1 MCLFLY
7 SSYLAVFRLRQKKY
21 MSFEVNVNLS
31 FQNVPVPVTRLQLTA
46 GQTRI
51 FVLTSAHASAK
62 MCSPSKSVLT
72 QVQSANST
80 GDLRYSLRLRLRYR
94 MECCRLRYSLRF
106 RQVQTHVQ
114 TGVFRLRYRLECSDS
129 YTDWSVQTQVQTG
142 VFKLRYRMDCSDSGA
157 DWSVQTQV
165 KT

>member
-72 QVQSANST
+72 QVQLAESN
-80 GDLRYSLRLRLRYR
+80 GDFRYSLRFRLRYR
-94 MECCRLRYSLRF
+94 MEC
-106 RQVQTHVQ
+106 
-114 TGVFRLRYRLECSDS
+114 SDS
-129 YTDWSVQTQVQTG
+129 GTDWSVQTQVQTE
-142 VFKLRYRMDCSDSGA
+142 CSDSGT
-157 DWSVQTQV
+157 DWSVQTQIQEQTGV
-165 KT
+165 QIRDSQKWLVVQAELYRRWYRW